1 MQDRGVELATSTMAD
16 WVGACSRL
24 LAPLTET
31 LQKHVL
37 GGSTLHADDTPVPV
51 LAPGLGKT
59 RTARLWTY
67 VRDSRPAAD
76 DAPPAVWFA
85 YSPDRK
91 GEHPQAHLATFAGA
105 LHADGYAGFDKLYEG
120 GRIVEIACWAHAR
133 RKFYDLQVAHKSAT
147 ATEALRRIQELYEIE
162 AHVRGRPPD
171 ERRAYRQ
178 THALPRLLAMRQWF
192 DELLGKLSRKSDTSA
207 AVRYALARWE
217 ALLRYTEDGRYEID
231 NNAAERA
238 LRGVALGRKNYL
250 FAGSDAGGRAA
261 AAMYGLIETA
271 KLNGL
276 NPETYLRHVLT
287 CIADH
292 PVNQVADLLPW
303 NVAEQL

>member
-1 MQDRGVELATSTMAD
+1 
-16 WVGACSRL
+16 
-24 LAPLTET
+24 
-31 LQKHVL
+31 
-37 GGSTLHADDTPVPV
+37 
-51 LAPGLGKT
+51 
-59 RTARLWTY
+59 
-67 VRDSRPAAD
+67 
-76 DAPPAVWFA
+76 
-85 YSPDRK
+85 
-91 GEHPQAHLATFAGA
+91 
-105 LHADGYAGFDKLYEG
+105 
-120 GRIVEIACWAHAR
+120 
-133 RKFYDLQVAHKSAT
+133 
-147 ATEALRRIQELYEIE
+147 
-162 AHVRGRPPD
+162 
-171 ERRAYRQ
+171 
-178 THALPRLLAMRQWF
+178 MRQWF
-192 DELLGKLSRKSDTSA
+192 DELLTKLSRKSDTSA

-276 NPETYLRHVLT
+276 NPEAYLRHVLT